1 MCNPKSFCETLSGRI
16 KMAANNNN
24 NTIGAGLE
32 VDPMQVVRIDEDSDD
47 KLQAMFDMVLKPT
60 ENRKIPLQL
69 PYRLRKLPDSFF
81 KPPATGSKSPSVSH
95 SRENSADSAFGSGT
109 TTLCSPTGALTLN
122 SVSRLQISHSRA
134 HSSPASLQQTY
145 AGLNA
150 AAAAAQNAAGVA
162 AAAAAAAN
170 AANNNNTSLNG
181 SNTNVA
187 AASAATGSSVSVGAG
202 ASAAVVAAA
211 AAVAA
216 AQQRQQ
222 VVASITPNHMKQ
234 RSYDVVSAIQL
245 QEELGDL
252 PPGWEQ
258 ARTAEGQI
266 YYLK

>member
-1 MCNPKSFCETLSGRI
+1 
-16 KMAANNNN
+16 MAVNNNN
-24 NTIGAGLE
+24 NTIGGGLE
-32 VDPMQVVRIDEDSDD
+32 VDPQQVVRIDEDSDD

-81 KPPATGSKSPSVSH
+81 KPPTTGSKSPSVSH

-109 TTLCSPTGALTLN
+109 STLCSPTGALTLN

-150 AAAAAQNAAGVA
+150 AAAAAQNAAA
-162 AAAAAAAN
+162 AGAAAAAN
-170 AANNNNTSLNG
+170 AANNNNTNLNG
-181 SNTNVA
+181 SNSNV
-187 AASAATGSSVSVGAG
+187 AASAAGGGAAAAAGSAVGAG
-202 ASAAVVAAA
+202 AGAAA
-211 AAVAA
+211 AAVAAAA

-222 VVASITPNHMKQ
+222 VVANITPNHMKQ

>member
-1 MCNPKSFCETLSGRI
+1 
-16 KMAANNNN
+16 MAANNNN
-24 NTIGAGLE
+24 NTIGTGLE

-81 KPPATGSKSPSVSH
+81 KPPTTGSKSPSVSH

-162 AAAAAAAN
+162 AAASAAAAN

-187 AASAATGSSVSVGAG
+187 AATTSTGSPGTVGSG